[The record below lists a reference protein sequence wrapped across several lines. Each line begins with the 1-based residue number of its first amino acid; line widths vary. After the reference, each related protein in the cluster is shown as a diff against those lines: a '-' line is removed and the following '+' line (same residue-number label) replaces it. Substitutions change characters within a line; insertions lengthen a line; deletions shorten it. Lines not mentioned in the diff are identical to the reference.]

1 MSRYYILTEHKGVEI
16 VEATTVDEYH
26 PLGIGFVLGSK
37 IAPSDRDKLLWW
49 SSVESEPAPPYS
61 SFGRV
66 EPEDPFGP
74 LPTQHQFSVQGGP
87 LRNTDQ
93 HLNRH
98 DRYSAARRALVAAA
112 SAAIPHG
119 WKKAMLELKVT
130 YELPEARYKV
140 AHRLLNPDTQVEA
153 FDFSD
158 GLFAAVDVFHR
169 IGIED
174 SNNWNRSTLVLNLNG
189 QGIWTATNANY
200 EYGTNFG
207 PR

>member
-1 MSRYYILTEHKGVEI
+1 MSRYYILTEHNGVAI
-16 VEATTVDEYH
+16 VEAPAMDQH
-26 PLGIGFVLGSK
+26 DPAGIGFVLESK
-37 IAPSDRDKLLWW
+37 IDSSDRDKLLWW
-49 SSVESEPAPPYS
+49 SSVESQPAPPYS

-66 EPEDPFGP
+66 EPVDPFGH

-93 HLNRH
+93 QLNRH
-98 DRYSAARRALVAAA
+98 DRHLAARRALVAAA

-130 YELPEARYKV
+130 YALPEARYKV
-140 AHRLLNPDTQVEA
+140 AHRLLDPDTQVEA

-169 IGIED
+169 IAIED
-174 SNNWNRSTLVLNLNG
+174 GNNWNRSTMILNLTG